1 MQVVS
6 VTITTCA
13 PSMDEDVAH
22 KESGFSHHKRTVN
35 VSYLG
40 FLGFAGQI
48 PWALILVHL
57 PMLEPVVGGKVFS
70 FAVGISMG
78 IACNIVRLC
87 VFLYGRNFTFSSRIV
102 FGSIMSAIFTFGYF
116 VIYACIDPDV
126 LGDISATDQ
135 AGFWLGLALALLGG
149 AGNAQLLSTGYGL
162 ASIVS
167 SAKPMANNVFFLGQA
182 AAAATCWPL
191 KHLISSLTPNH
202 TLHLGITM
210 GFISLVSLSVI
221 PVFHYRIQPRLDWKP
236 IPDEETTNP
245 SKCANISRIMQKTIF
260 PTCILW
266 ISFVATNLVT
276 PGQVMRWGPSLT
288 DSTSSIMTDEK
299 LYLSLCV
306 YMHLVA
312 DAFGKTLCVIL
323 ASNQARYLRMLSSRL
338 MKPFLASLVLTRIGL
353 VPLFYLPPQSD
364 WGRFLLL
371 SVFGLLHGIAVSF
384 ALSLS
389 SSRVTAADS
398 DLAGYLSSFAIINGL
413 LVGSIAGIV
422 VRLLT

>member
-1 MQVVS
+1 
-6 VTITTCA
+6 
-13 PSMDEDVAH
+13 MDENVAQ
-22 KESGFSHHKRTVN
+22 KESEFSHPGHTVN

-78 IACNIVRLC
+78 IACNIVRMC
-87 VFLYGRNFTFSSRIV
+87 VFLYGRNFTFSSRII
-102 FGSIMSAIFTFGYF
+102 FGSIMSAMFTFGYF
-116 VIYACIDPDV
+116 IIFACIDPTV
-126 LGDISATDQ
+126 LGEVSATDQ
-135 AGFWLGLALALLGG
+135 AGFWVGLSLALLGG
-149 AGNAQLLSTGYGL
+149 AGNAQLLSTGYGI

-167 SAKPMANNVFFLGQA
+167 TRKPMANNVFFLGQA

-191 KHLISSLTPNH
+191 KHVISSLTPNH

-221 PVFHYRIQPRLDWKP
+221 PVFHYRIQSRLYWKP
-236 IPDEETTNP
+236 ISEGTNL
-245 SKCANISRIMQKTIF
+245 SKCKNITRIMQQTIF

-323 ASNQARYLRMLSSRL
+323 ASNQARYMRMLKSSF
-338 MKPFLASLVLTRIGL
+338 MKPFLVSLILARMGL
-353 VPLFYLPPQSD
+353 LPLFYLPPQSD

-384 ALSLS
+384 ALSLG

-398 DLAGYLSSFAIINGL
+398 DLAGYLSSFSIINGL

-422 VRLLT
+422 VRLIT

>member
-1 MQVVS
+1 
-6 VTITTCA
+6 
-13 PSMDEDVAH
+13 MDENFAAPQ
-22 KESGFSHHKRTVN
+22 KESELSHPRHTVH

-78 IACNIVRLC
+78 IACNIVRMC

-116 VIYACIDPDV
+116 VIYACIDVPPNNMFGQEV
-126 LGDISATDQ
+126 SATDQ
-135 AGFWLGLALALLGG
+135 AGFWLGLSLALLGG
-149 AGNAQLLSTGYGL
+149 AGNAQLLSTGYGI

-167 SAKPMANNVFFLGQA
+167 TQKPMANNVFFLGQA

-191 KHLISSLTPNH
+191 KHLISSMTINH
-202 TLHLGITM
+202 TLHIGITM

-221 PVFHYRIQPRLDWKP
+221 PVFYYRIQSRLLYWKP
-236 IPDEETTNP
+236 ISENTNF
-245 SKCANISRIMQKTIF
+245 SKCKNITRIMQQTIF

-306 YMHLVA
+306 YIHLVA
-312 DAFGKTLCVIL
+312 DAFGKTFCVIL
-323 ASNQARYLRMLSSRL
+323 ASNQARYMLMLKSSF
-338 MKPFLASLVLTRIGL
+338 MKPFLVSLILARIGIL
-353 VPLFYLPPQSD
+353 PLFYLPPQSD

-384 ALSLS
+384 ALSLG
-389 SSRVTAADS
+389 SSRVTASDS
-398 DLAGYLSSFAIINGL
+398 DLAGYLSSFSIINGL

-422 VRLLT
+422 VRLIT